1 MAGAVVGE
9 AIGNYPQ
16 KAVDALNVAI
26 AAAKDVVKSATDQSE
41 ITAAID
47 ALNGAVGKFL
57 SSEIFVTDG
66 GKVRVQGRKRN
77 GFFNVA
83 ETAVTQV
90 SNMTSGNVG
99 EHFELV
105 RNEDGSYLIKNGDLY
120 MNTDFTMGSSNISW
134 NVKYETSVD
143 GVKYY
148 NIFPAVDAST
158 CIWFG

>member
-120 MNTDFTMGSSNISW
+120 MNTDFTMGSSI
-134 NVKYETSVD
+134 
-143 GVKYY
+143 
-148 NIFPAVDAST
+148 
-158 CIWFG
+158 